1 MLRFVVLAALASGAS
16 AIEAVGPSI
25 RSKDGNLIGT
35 LTSPPCGGVVSRIRA
50 AVLDLPFLGVLS
62 SPSSFFHVNNL
73 HVCLNYTVNLQ
84 RIFAP

>member
-35 LTSPPCGGVVSRIRA
+35 LTSPPCGGVVSRK
-50 AVLDLPFLGVLS
+50 LTS
-62 SPSSFFHVNNL
+62 SSHMSALV
-73 HVCLNYTVNLQ
+73 VASVA
-84 RIFAP
+84 IF